1 MNSRVP
7 SVAAKAAIH
16 AVAVGSSL
24 CSTAKKLHKV
34 AFANVSGSR
43 SAKAPLCAQHRSA
56 PFGVRKQTL
65 CKISAFALARVPLLT
80 ASRFALLAAPLLTHA
95 LGSLSFNQ
103 HASRGVVLRP
113 IAPPARP
120 LALVASPQ
128 FAVRGWLPVRPPG
141 GSLNP
146 PRWSGVGFAAWLLA
160 QPSCNAS
167 CVPISA

>member
-1 MNSRVP
+1 MKSRVHR
-7 SVAAKAAIH
+7 VAAKAAIH
-16 AVAVGSSL
+16 AFALGSGL
-24 CSTAKKLHKV
+24 CGTAQKLHNV
-34 AFANVSGSR
+34 PFANVSGIR
-43 SAKAPLCAQHRSA
+43 SAKAPLGARHRSA

-65 CKISAFALARVPLLT
+65 CKISAFALARAVLLT
-80 ASRFALLAAPLLTHA
+80 ASRSALFAAPLLAQA
-95 LGSLSFNQ
+95 LGRSSFNQ
-103 HASRGVVLRP
+103 HAPRGVVLRP

-146 PRWSGVGFAAWLLA
+146 PRLFGVGFAAWLLA

-167 CVPISA
+167 CVPMSA